1 MWFKSAFLYR
11 FTKPF
16 YIKPSE
22 LEAALTA
29 YVSRPCGAME
39 MATIGFHPVHGNTGA
54 FVIESDNCLLFAVR
68 KEEKIMPATAIAKLV
83 NERIDAIEKE
93 QGRHVGKNEKAEIKN
108 KVVAEVSPKA
118 LVTESL
124 IRGYFD
130 FNDGWLVV
138 DTSTPGKADE
148 FTFLLRQ
155 ALGSLPITPPTSNN
169 LVPEFV
175 MQRLVCGQYKRDDL
189 TVGDYMEVIGA
200 EKAQASFRNTDIGSE
215 EVLSYLDHEG
225 AMPKKLSLTWDDRV
239 SFVIC
244 ADLSIKRLKFLDLVQ
259 SEAMEQEV
267 ESVEERFAADFAIM
281 SGELRKVLAR
291 LTDVFVIETEL
302 EDVA

>member
-1 MWFKSAFLYR
+1 MSENQPQQPDQLDQPDQPRQWAIVELFGHTKLAGEISEHTIGGCSFVRIDVPAVGSMPR
-11 FTKPF
+11 FTK
-16 YIKPSE
+16 
-22 LEAALTA
+22 LQ
-29 YVSRPCGAME
+29 
-39 MATIGFHPVHGNTGA
+39 GNSSIYGIT
-54 FVIESDNCLLFAVR
+54 FV
-68 KEEKIMPATAIAKLV
+68 T
-83 NERIDAIEKE
+83 
-93 QGRHVGKNEKAEIKN
+93 
-108 KVVAEVSPKA
+108 
-118 LVTESL
+118 
-124 IRGYFD
+124 
-130 FNDGWLVV
+130 
-138 DTSTPGKADE
+138 
-148 FTFLLRQ
+148 
-155 ALGSLPITPPTSNN
+155 
-169 LVPEFV
+169 
-175 MQRLVCGQYKRDDL
+175 
-189 TVGDYMEVIGA
+189 
-200 EKAQASFRNTDIGSE
+200 E

>member
-16 YIKPSE
+16 YITPSE
-22 LEAALTA
+22 LETALTIA
-29 YVSRPCGAME
+29 ASRPCGAME

-93 QGRHVGKNEKAEIKN
+93 QCRTVNKKEKAEIKD
-108 KVVAEVSPKA
+108 KVIAEVSPKA

-155 ALGSLPITPPTSNN
+155 ALGSLPITPPTSK

-189 TVGDYMEVIGA
+189 TVGDYMEVIGL

-215 EVLSYLDHEG
+215 EVLSYLDHES

-244 ADLSIKRLKFLDLVQ
+244 ADLSIKRLKFLDIVQ

-281 SGELRKVLAR
+281 SGELRRVLAR

-302 EDVA
+302 KDAA